1 MYRTSADRRF
11 QKNQAL
17 IRRAFLDLAK
27 EKDFQKITVADI
39 TRRANINRMTFYSHY
54 DTVDDIF
61 TEFVDGMEQ
70 ALRSGLSQDPDMSLD
85 RFYHL
90 MNELMFREEE
100 FFRATAN
107 SDRGSMLRNRFRH
120 VIKELFRTAY
130 EAKTTLSTEQQTIR
144 ADLNSAM
151 IAYAYFD
158 WLLGKMGSASLDTV
172 LGELKTML
180 RSQGDFS

>member
-70 ALRSGLSQDPDMSLD
+70 ELRSGLSQDPDMSLD
-85 RFYHL
+85 RFFHQ
-90 MNELMFREEE
+90 MN
-100 FFRATAN
+100 
-107 SDRGSMLRNRFRH
+107 
-120 VIKELFRTAY
+120 